1 MEAVLLLEGK
11 ACRCLWPGRL
21 VPTCFLGFLGFLP
34 PDLLLRRAR
43 RASGRS
49 GAHST
54 LSNTSS
60 QQHILLCDKLNRA
73 PRHRPF
79 SLAILRSPRLSRQR
93 LRHGTS
99 PETQRCGD
107 VVRGLRHHLHTIS
120 RSLLFRE
127 VRARWCKHNVKESPK
142 RMHGQNS
149 QKGRGA
155 IDQVEGDEEQG
166 DASGNEVD
174 PRRLGKGSCL
184 SSSAKGP
191 AACDSGKR
199 KALSLY
205 TLRSLP
211 KRGPA

>member
-54 LSNTSS
+54 LSNRSS

-107 VVRGLRHHLHTIS
+107 WSGVFDNTCTRSRGRCCFVKYVQDGASTTSRNLRKGCM
-120 RSLLFRE
+120 
-127 VRARWCKHNVKESPK
+127 ARTH
-142 RMHGQNS
+142 
-149 QKGRGA
+149 
-155 IDQVEGDEEQG
+155 
-166 DASGNEVD
+166 
-174 PRRLGKGSCL
+174 
-184 SSSAKGP
+184 
-191 AACDSGKR
+191 R
-199 KALSLY
+199 KAVEPLTKLKE
-205 TLRSLP
+205 TKNKETPQEMKLTP
-211 KRGPA
+211 GV